1 LLLRSAEANPL
12 FYRFVSKYDFVIL
25 RDYLLGVTGGLEW
38 PLDLK
43 ELARSA
49 GLLMGLDRGTR
60 GLVLAVTGLVRS
72 RLQL

>member
-25 RDYLLGVTGGLEW
+25 RDYLLGMTGGLEW
-38 PLDLK
+38 PLNSR
-43 ELARSA
+43 ELAGTA

-60 GLVLAVTGLVRS
+60 GLVLAVTSPLRS

>member
-25 RDYLLGVTGGLEW
+25 RDYLLEVTGGLECL
-38 PLDLK
+38 LDWR
-43 ELARSA
+43 ELAGSA
-49 GLLMGLDRGTR
+49 GLLIGLDRGTR

>member
-38 PLDLK
+38 PLDSR
-43 ELARSA
+43 ELAGSA

-60 GLVLAVTGLVRS
+60 GLVLAVAGLVRS
-72 RLQL
+72 RL

>member
-38 PLDLK
+38 PLDSR
-43 ELARSA
+43 ELAGSA

-60 GLVLAVTGLVRS
+60 GLVLAVAGLVRS